1 MARRPRPAGP
11 DPLADLARKAD
22 VLERELRTQ
31 RTAMD
36 RLKEIGPPAPRRS
49 TPPPTSTRGT
59 RKTA

>member
-11 DPLADLARKAD
+11 DPLADLAKKAD

-36 RLKEIGPPAPRRS
+36 RLKEIGAPTPRRSKPPAPS
-49 TPPPTSTRGT
+49 T

>member
-11 DPLADLARKAD
+11 DPLADLAKKAD

-31 RTAMD
+31 RDAMD
-36 RLKEIGPPAPRRS
+36 RLKKIGAPAPRR
-49 TPPPTSTRGT
+49 PKPPTTST